1 MRRIRHSLRYRL
13 RRLWSHRAV
22 VHLRA
27 EVRRRLGPSNRDA
40 RTYQLMVSDN
50 AAAADLYQAGKLW
63 AEINRDFSDLIWV
76 GALENLRNEYFNR
89 RFAAV
94 APGSRAVYRELLRL
108 YFDRLIEQDSLN
120 FLATAVEPSA
130 GGDGDQ
136 ELIDGRAMS
145 HDFLQSIDEA
155 YKVLRAWRAAD
166 REGSPRLIVELGAG
180 YGRLAYVCRQMFPD
194 CTYVI
199 LDLPEALI
207 CSSSW
212 LERVLGDEVVPYG
225 KGRHS
230 ELTRDRL
237 LSERVW
243 ILGADAIERIADD
256 TADAFVNIYSFSEMP
271 PTSIS
276 NYLGHVDRTTRGVF
290 YTKQR
295 RTEINFVDNVTVSLH
310 DYPIPAR
317 WKRLFEERSTL
328 FEAYAEVAF
337 AT

>member
-1 MRRIRHSLRYRL
+1 MRRIRLSLRYRL
-13 RRLWSHRAV
+13 RRLL

-27 EVRRRLGPSNRDA
+27 EVRRRLGPSNRDTS
-40 RTYQLMVSDN
+40 TYQLMVSDN
-50 AAAADLYQAGKLW
+50 AAAADHYQAGKFW
-63 AEINRDFSDLIWV
+63 AEINREFSDLIWV
-76 GALENLRNEYFNR
+76 GALENLRTEYFNR
-89 RFAAV
+89 RFAGF
-94 APGSRAVYRELLRL
+94 APRSRVVYRELLLL

-120 FLATAVEPSA
+120 FLATAVEPSV

-136 ELIDGRAMS
+136 ELIDGRPMS

-199 LDLPEALI
+199 LDLPEALT

-212 LERVLGDEVVPYG
+212 LERVLGDEVIPYEQ
-225 KGRHS
+225 GRHG

-256 TADAFVNIYSFSEMP
+256 AADAFVNIYSFAEMP
-271 PTSIS
+271 PASIS
-276 NYLGHVDRTTRGVF
+276 NYLGHIDRTTRGIF

-295 RTEINFVDNVTVSLH
+295 RTEVNVVDNVTVSLH

-328 FEAYAEVAF
+328 REDIAELAF